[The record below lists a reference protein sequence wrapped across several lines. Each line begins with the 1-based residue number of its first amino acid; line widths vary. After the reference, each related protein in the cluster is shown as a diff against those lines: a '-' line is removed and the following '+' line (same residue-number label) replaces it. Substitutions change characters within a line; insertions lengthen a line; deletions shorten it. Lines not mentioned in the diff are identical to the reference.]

1 MFFLSCDY
9 NVTTH
14 TLTCYTSNVTQL
26 EAPTKTL
33 DSNLNFEICYVDKKY
48 WQIQCLMI
56 VMMLMRQRQTCSV
69 HLPRFQLVMNQRLL
83 FPSWSTTESAQRSLE
98 SVRSLY
104 FLSRTHSLVIYC
116 TYLSA
121 VRWWDKLCKNS
132 WLKIWNTILFI
143 HAQTKSD
150 ELCCIHVWR
159 WWLWYNG
166 HTYKYMRSYTL

>member
-1 MFFLSCDY
+1 MVVL
-9 NVTTH
+9 
-14 TLTCYTSNVTQL
+14 
-26 EAPTKTL
+26 
-33 DSNLNFEICYVDKKY
+33 IKY

-69 HLPRFQLVMNQRLL
+69 HLPRFQLVMNPRVL
-83 FPSWSTTESAQRSLE
+83 FPSWSTTESAQRSWE

-104 FLSRTHSLVIYC
+104 FLSRTHSLLVIYH

-143 HAQTKSD
+143 HVQTKSD
-150 ELCCIHVWR
+150 ELCCIYMHDGLV
-159 WWLWYNG
+159 WYNG
-166 HTYKYMRSYTL
+166 HTFIFIHTNILCKVYCVNVDAKYRLFCMFVERKARPYGIKLFFLYLHHK